1 MESVDVEEAES
12 VETVAATTKRRPSG
26 HCRVL
31 RFGCGA
37 ASKDGK
43 CCHYSGKQK
52 SGKSI
57 EERAFVFGGYLLK
70 NIFDVDTT
78 GNALSSNVDCEYG
91 YYSGKEESGEPAKKR
106 VLAFGCQFLKNM
118 FGVVTGSDALRSFAH
133 QEP

>member
-12 VETVAATTKRRPSG
+12 VETVEATTKRRPSS

-37 ASKDGK
+37 ASEDGK
-43 CCHYSGKQK
+43 CCHCSGKEK
-52 SGKSI
+52 SGKPL

-91 YYSGKEESGEPAKKR
+91 YYTTAAKKNPASR
-106 VLAFGCQFLKNM
+106 
-118 FGVVTGSDALRSFAH
+118 LRSEFL
-133 QEP
+133 PLVVNFSRTCLV